1 MSNVIK
7 NKGKHKIL
15 GKDKVYSE
23 KIRLE
28 VKGEIEDFVSEEES
42 KFVSGRWQ
50 LVILS
55 FSRQEMS
62 LGKLIELWVDAKTL
76 QVSYFT
82 ILQTFKESVRVLL
95 KKKHADDKK
104 WI

>member
-1 MSNVIK
+1 
-7 NKGKHKIL
+7 
-15 GKDKVYSE
+15 
-23 KIRLE
+23 
-28 VKGEIEDFVSEEES
+28 
-42 KFVSGRWQ
+42 
-50 LVILS
+50 
-55 FSRQEMS
+55 MS

-82 ILQTFKESVRVLL
+82 ILKTFKESVRVLL